1 MCIVPLAGLVW
12 AAVGGPGSASEET
25 SGDETSEEASAEADG
40 EESASTTTSSS
51 KAKNK
56 KRKKTSSKASSR
68 TGARKVAHEAAACC
82 EALRTAGRE
91 EPDVSKRPTYL
102 AAASACEAAPTEARA
117 LTQVKSI
124 VAGSRLEVP
133 SECQSSE

>member
-12 AAVGGPGSASEET
+12 AAVGGPGGAEET
-25 SGDETSEEASAEADG
+25 AAGDETSEEAGAEADG
-40 EESASTTTSSS
+40 EESASTGSSS
-51 KAKNK
+51 KARKK